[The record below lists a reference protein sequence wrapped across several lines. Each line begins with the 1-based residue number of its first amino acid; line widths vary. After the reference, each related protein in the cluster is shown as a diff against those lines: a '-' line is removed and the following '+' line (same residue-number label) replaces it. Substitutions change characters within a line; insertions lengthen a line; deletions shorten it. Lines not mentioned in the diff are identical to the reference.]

1 MASVW
6 KQMIQSIT
14 LLAQKDEDK
23 RGKKIHDP
31 VNVIVYWK
39 WINGYSCSP
48 L

>member
-23 RGKKIHDP
+23 HGKKIHDQL
-31 VNVIVYWK
+31 NVTVYSYWL
-39 WINGYSCSP
+39 NGKSCS
-48 L
+48 LL

>member
-14 LLAQKDEDK
+14 LLAQKDGDK

-31 VNVIVYWK
+31 VNVIVYW
-39 WINGYSCSP
+39 
-48 L
+48 